1 MESTCGNDCF
11 NTSKSNDEAN
21 DDQRWLWL
29 LGLQIEV
36 EVIGDLAEKVD
47 AGVASVDA
55 VVAVGVRQF
64 TEILVSLD
72 E

>member
-1 MESTCGNDCF
+1 M
-11 NTSKSNDEAN
+11 
-21 DDQRWLWL
+21 
-29 LGLQIEV
+29 GLQIEV
-36 EVIGDLAEKVD
+36 EVISDLAEKVD